1 MEHPTDIDNKQ
12 TTLIDEIITIPHKL
26 AQYRNPIQVS
36 FFLVILFFFFGFC
49 NFKCNGTKVASLKG
63 INLVTGTHLKTQM
76 TRMFDGNTFNPGGNE
91 KKADN
96 GQKIP
101 ANFWAILAFFSAIA
115 GFVIFYRKNKR
126 EALGGTILGIT
137 GIVALFILR
146 LVVKN
151 KIEEQGGGMVHI
163 EASFLFGYWASLL
176 AFIVAG
182 GLSYLRLKQE
192 NTRAKP
198 LFEAGKTHTP
208 IHINVITQHQHE
220 DKS

>member
-1 MEHPTDIDNKQ
+1 MEHHTDIGNKQ
-12 TTLIDEIITIPHKL
+12 TTLIDEIVTIPHKL

-49 NFKCNGTKVASLKG
+49 NFKCNGTKVASLTG

-76 TRMFDGNTFNPGGNE
+76 NGLFDANSFNPGASRKRSSRRE
-91 KKADN
+91 
-96 GQKIP
+96 KIP
-101 ANFWAILAFFSAIA
+101 ANFWAILAFLAAIA
-115 GFVIFYRKNKR
+115 GFVIFYRKSKR

-151 KIEEQGGGMVHI
+151 KLEEHGGGMVHI

-198 LFEAGKTHTP
+198 SFETGKTHTP